1 MASKVTRKGSAIKTE
16 NLDDE
21 EITDSDEA
29 AVISL
34 NSKSPKVENNVNE
47 EDTISNSQ
55 TLENSADDDDD
66 DDDESDVSITPLKK
80 ENCDKSLKK
89 CKDIKREESDVNQPD
104 VLPLTPRD
112 TCQEWRSPT
121 DGAARASSGQN
132 AKEFKIFGKK
142 RLASNVIGIVA
153 PTKDALSQME
163 LENEKAKLEV
173 LMSSSSRFVACG

>member
-55 TLENSADDDDD
+55 TLENSADD

>member
-55 TLENSADDDDD
+55 TLENSADDDD

>member
-21 EITDSDEA
+21 DSDEA

-55 TLENSADDDDD
+55 TLENSAD

-173 LMSSSSRFVACG
+173 LMSSSSRFVACGWRPNT

>member
-66 DDDESDVSITPLKK
+66 
-80 ENCDKSLKK
+80 
-89 CKDIKREESDVNQPD
+89 
-104 VLPLTPRD
+104 
-112 TCQEWRSPT
+112 
-121 DGAARASSGQN
+121 
-132 AKEFKIFGKK
+132 
-142 RLASNVIGIVA
+142 
-153 PTKDALSQME
+153 
-163 LENEKAKLEV
+163 
-173 LMSSSSRFVACG
+173 